1 MGKIDYVFQLSLLLL
16 LPATHSIWLILCFV
30 YAPKNM
36 LRVLTWFAFKVL
48 ENLCEWQ
55 NLLKR
60 GVNIYGDNLLLVNIE
75 LLKYKFMLLVGAQVT
90 ASSFTAKSFETKF
103 SNSYTF
109 FVYFWNIFRIFLY
122 VFRVAVVFAKYL
134 IRKISKVLN
143 CSQALKVDMRFSW
156 KAPYCFL

>member
-1 MGKIDYVFQLSLLLL
+1 
-16 LPATHSIWLILCFV
+16 
-30 YAPKNM
+30 M

-109 FVYFWNIFRIFLY
+109 FVYF
-122 VFRVAVVFAKYL
+122 
-134 IRKISKVLN
+134 
-143 CSQALKVDMRFSW
+143 
-156 KAPYCFL
+156 